1 MLFNNELANLIQTRL
16 VAFEFIEKRLL
27 NMEKFNETFF
37 LDAKMKFFQIIL
49 LIFSLVFP
57 FLASCSNSNMENV
70 ISKNVSFEL
79 LEYFDGETKAWGL
92 VVDRFGNLQRTF
104 KVKLTGKKDDKQL
117 LLKEYF
123 TYNDGEN
130 EYREWVIIKTEDG
143 SYEGKSE
150 DTLGVARGIQ
160 VGNTVRMVY
169 DTTITIGETNIKV
182 SFDDRFVKA
191 DNKVVINRAEILKW
205 GIKIADV
212 TIFFSK

>member
-1 MLFNNELANLIQTRL
+1 
-16 VAFEFIEKRLL
+16 
-27 NMEKFNETFF
+27 
-37 LDAKMKFFQIIL
+37 MKFFQIIL

-57 FLASCSNSNMENV
+57 FLTGCSNPNMENV

-79 LEYFDGETKAWGL
+79 LEYFDGETTAWGL

-104 KVKLTGKKDDKQL
+104 KVKLTGKRVNKQL

-123 TYNDGEN
+123 TYNDGES
-130 EYREWVIIKTEDG
+130 EYREWVIIKTENG
-143 SYEGKSE
+143 SYEGTSK
-150 DTLGVARGIQ
+150 DTIGVAKGIQ
-160 VGNTVRMVY
+160 VGNTMRMVY
-169 DTTITIGETNIKV
+169 DTTISIGETNIKV

-191 DNKVVINRAEILKW
+191 DKKVVINRAEVLKW